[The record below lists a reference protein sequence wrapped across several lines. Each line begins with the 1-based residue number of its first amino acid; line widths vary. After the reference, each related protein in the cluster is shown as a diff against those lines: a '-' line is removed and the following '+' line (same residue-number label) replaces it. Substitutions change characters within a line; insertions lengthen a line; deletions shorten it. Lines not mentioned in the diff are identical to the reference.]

1 MGLRAR
7 PRKDPFSQTEPR
19 PRAPRNVTAT
29 ATATVTVTLTT
40 VDGSTLGQSKK
51 TGRAQ
56 FDINHFTITTEESAV
71 SVPEAH

>member
-29 ATATVTVTLTT
+29 ATATVTVTLV

-71 SVPEAH
+71 SVPEAY